1 MNFRSLR
8 IGTRLAI
15 GFGIILA
22 MLIMVLAADNLIST
36 RNREAMIAGLE
47 VSNAKSSLAGTIKS
61 ALLEGGIA
69 MRNIGLQS
77 DVDAMKREEQKVKTL
92 RGRFADA
99 RDKLVALGL
108 TETEKQ
114 LLANIARLE
123 HETEAPFNEAI
134 RLISAFNSED
144 AIKLIASKIDPL
156 NQQALVDINRL
167 VDIQQTASHHVL
179 DATVASGKQLM
190 NVLFAIGAVALV
202 AGGLLAWATTRSI
215 VSPLR
220 DAVQVAR
227 RVAAGELASQVA
239 VSGKDEVGELLHA
252 LREMN
257 DSLHRIVRDVRFST
271 DSIAVASREIAAGNA
286 DLSSRTEM
294 QATALQETTGSM
306 TQLTAIVRQ
315 NASNAKEANRLV
327 VSASDVA
334 VKGGQVVGEVV
345 GTMGSIK
352 GSSRKIVDIIGVI
365 DSIAFQT
372 NILALNAAVEAA
384 RAGEQGRGFAVVAS
398 EVRSLAQRSAAAAKE
413 IKELINDSVEQVE
426 AGGNLVDQ
434 AGRTMDDI
442 VQSVMH
448 VASIMREIAAASEE
462 QSADIEEV
470 NRSIAHMDEMTQQ
483 NAALV
488 EQAAAAAQSMRDQ
501 AGTLGKAVA
510 AFKMDGATQAVAAVA
525 AAPVLTIAE
534 RMSVVAARDTGA
546 TRRRIPAR

>member
-1 MNFRSLR
+1 MDFRSLR

-22 MLIMVLAADNLIST
+22 MLIMVLAADNMVST

-47 VSNAKSSLAGTIKS
+47 VSNAKSSLAGAIKS

-69 MRNIGLQS
+69 MRNIGLQT
-77 DVDAMKREEQKVKTL
+77 DIDAMKREEQKVKAL
-92 RGRFADA
+92 RQRFAEA
-99 RDKLVALGL
+99 RDKLAALGL
-108 TETEKQ
+108 TETEKK
-114 LLANIARLE
+114 LLADVTHLE
-123 HETEAPFNEAI
+123 QQTEAPFTESI
-134 RLISAFNSED
+134 RLIGAFNSEE
-144 AIKLIASKIDPL
+144 AIKLISSKIDPL
-156 NQQALVDINRL
+156 NQQALADINRL
-167 VDIQQTASHHVL
+167 VDIQQAAAHQVL
-179 DATVASGKQLM
+179 DATVASGRQLM
-190 NVLFAIGAVALV
+190 NVLFAMGAVALV

-215 VSPLR
+215 ISPLR

-239 VSGKDEVGELLHA
+239 VSGKDEVGELLQA

-257 DSLHRIVRDVRFST
+257 GSLHRIVRDVRLST
-271 DSIAVASREIAAGNA
+271 DSIAVASREIATGNA

-294 QATALQETTGSM
+294 QASALQETAGSM

-352 GSSRKIVDIIGVI
+352 NSSRKIVDIISVI

-398 EVRSLAQRSAAAAKE
+398 EVRGLAQRSAAAARE
-413 IKELINDSVEQVE
+413 IKELINDSVEKVE

-488 EQAAAAAQSMRDQ
+488 EQAAAAAQSMQDQ
-501 AGTLGKAVA
+501 AGTLGTAVA
-510 AFKMDGATQAVAAVA
+510 AFKMDGVQTNCTVATSSFTRLAGQVPSVIRRDINA
-525 AAPVLTIAE
+525 LRQQIAQ
-534 RMSVVAARDTGA
+534 R
-546 TRRRIPAR
+546 